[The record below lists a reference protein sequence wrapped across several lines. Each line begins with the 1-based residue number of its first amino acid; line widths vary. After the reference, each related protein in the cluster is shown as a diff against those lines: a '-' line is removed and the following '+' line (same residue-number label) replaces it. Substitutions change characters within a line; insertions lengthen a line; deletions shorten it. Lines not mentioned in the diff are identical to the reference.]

1 MYTIYMHICVI
12 YEYVFFGYFPIS
24 FRMLSQQAEPN
35 VLSLTKIC
43 VVSSFF
49 EGFFRVMQGMRGT
62 RGMRGTP
69 CVLRLHVYTL
79 YSHKVA
85 VVAVAVVVGI
95 LR

>member
-1 MYTIYMHICVI
+1 MHICVI
-12 YEYVFFGYFPIS
+12 YEYVFFWLFLNFIS
-24 FRMLSQQAEPN
+24 YALAASRAKRAEPN
-35 VLSLTKIC
+35 KNMC
-43 VVSSFF
+43 CKFFF
-49 EGFFRVMQGMRGT
+49 EGFFWVLQGL
-62 RGMRGTP
+62 RGMRGMRGAL